1 MDMKDFLFTLLA
13 WLFTLP
19 CIIGAI
25 AFALYNADVIP
36 ITVNPFKEPVE
47 MPVYAPVLAAI
58 AFGFLFGALMTWA
71 GMGRLRKEKRDQ
83 AKRIK
88 ILEKEIQT
96 ANARPATPHSYTMI
110 PSSFL
115 DKR

>member
-1 MDMKDFLFTLLA
+1 MKDFMFTLLA
-13 WLFTLP
+13 WLLTLP
-19 CIIGAI
+19 CLVGAI
-25 AFALYNADVIP
+25 VFALNNPEPVAVIF
-36 ITVNPFKEPVE
+36 NPFKDALLI
-47 MPVYAPVLAAI
+47 PVYVPVLTAI

-71 GMGRLRKEKRDQ
+71 AMGRLRAEKKEQ

-88 ILEKEIQT
+88 TLEKEIQLT
-96 ANARPATPHSYTMI
+96 NAGSVAPHNYSLI

>member
-1 MDMKDFLFTLLA
+1 MKDFLFTLLA
-13 WLFTLP
+13 WLLTLP

-25 AFALYNADVIP
+25 AFALYNADIIP
-36 ITVNPFKEPVE
+36 VTINPFRDAVE

-58 AFGFLFGALMTWA
+58 AFGFLFGSLMTWA
-71 GMGRLRKEKRDQ
+71 ATGRLRKERREQ

-88 ILEKEIQT
+88 TLEKEIEAT
-96 ANARPATPHSYTMI
+96 KIASVTPHNYALI

-115 DKR
+115 GKR